1 MTFNSPTNP
10 AIVWTNT
17 TRTLTGGGG
26 AFITNHGGD
35 NNTLANGSTANFTTP
50 AGIMELLTV
59 VGIATANATYNFGLT
74 NGVTF
79 RQGTTGVSGAAAM
92 FHAAC
97 NSSEGLAINN
107 SGTVSGAYSFAGV
120 RFSS

>member
-26 AFITNHGGD
+26 AFITNLGGD
-35 NNTLANGSTANFTTP
+35 NLTIANGTTVSFVTP
-50 AGIMELLTV
+50 SGQMEELTV

-74 NGVTF
+74 NGTTF

-92 FHAAC
+92 FEATC
-97 NSSEGLAINN
+97 SSTEALGLNN
-107 SGTVSGAYSFAGV
+107 SGTVSGAYSFSGCKWI
-120 RFSS
+120 S